1 MRNVN
6 VLIAGAGPCGLGTA
20 LEMMESGPGGADD
33 FLMVDPRLQPGGWA
47 SSQTTAEGFT
57 FDYGGHVLFP
67 HKKYARFAALLQGLP
82 IQWASSVPQRGV
94 QVQGNFLPYP
104 AQCNLQRLPLLKL
117 VRALA
122 SVIHHRAATVADRR
136 PQTSG
141 AEGDMRAYLLSRF
154 GPYVTE
160 LVMEPLNLKQWAHP
174 IETLTDV
181 WVGHRSGSNK
191 PNVVD
196 MDPGRI
202 VRNLLLN
209 RDDAGW
215 TAQTRVTYPATGGSG
230 AIWSAVASRIPM
242 EKLLLG
248 TSITAVS
255 LANKTATLSSGD
267 TIQWQHLVSTMP
279 LDSLVRMLANE
290 CSALGGKADR
300 FVRARSRLF
309 GFGIRGKLPMRY
321 VGLHSC
327 QVTDA
332 DVPFW
337 RLNFPMTVSPGNGP
351 EGCYSLLCEVSEPA
365 SQPPSS
371 DLRAQVQTQLYR
383 MGLLGRGGL
392 QLVSSMEATVEHG
405 YPVPFL
411 GRDVLLNEIQPAL
424 EAASVY
430 SRGRFGSWRYEISNQ
445 DHAFMQGVEVV
456 RRILFDVQ
464 EETFGNAGTINEV
477 VVAKTLE
484 GGAQIGQGIDAAQ
497 EVAL

>member
-1 MRNVN
+1 MRSVN
-6 VLIAGAGPCGLGTA
+6 ILIAGAGPCGLGAA
-20 LEMMESGPGGADD
+20 LELMESGPGGDND

-47 SSQTTAEGFT
+47 SSQTTPEGFT

-67 HKKYARFAALLQGLP
+67 HKKYARFATLLQGLP
-82 IQWASSVPQRGV
+82 IAWAASVPQRGV

-104 AQCNLQRLPLLKL
+104 AQRNLQRLPLLTL
-117 VRALA
+117 LHALA
-122 SVIHHRAATVADRR
+122 SVMRHRAARKGDIR
-136 PQTSG
+136 PQ
-141 AEGDMRAYLLSRF
+141 ANHEEGDMRAYLLSRF
-154 GPYVTE
+154 GPYVTA
-160 LVMEPLNLKQWAHP
+160 LVMEPLNRKQWAHP

-181 WVGHRSGSNK
+181 WVAHRSGSNK

-196 MDPGRI
+196 MDLVKI

-209 RDDAGW
+209 RDDPGW
-215 TAQTRVTYPATGGSG
+215 TDQTRVTYPAFGGSG
-230 AIWSAVASRIPM
+230 AIWSAVSSRIPP

-248 TSITAVS
+248 TSISS
-255 LANKTATLSSGD
+255 LCLENKTATLSSGE
-267 TIQWQHLVSTMP
+267 TVHWQQLVSTMP
-279 LDSLVRMLANE
+279 LDTLVRMLANE
-290 CSALGGKADR
+290 CPVLDGKAER

-309 GFGIRGKLPMRY
+309 GFGIRGKLPVRY

-365 SQPPSS
+365 SQPPAA

-383 MGLLGRGGL
+383 MGLLGRAGL

-411 GRDVLLNEIQPAL
+411 GRDKLLREVQPVL
-424 EAASVY
+424 EAADVY

-456 RRILFDVQ
+456 RRILFDLH
-464 EETFGNAGTINEV
+464 EETFGNAGTVNGV
-477 VVAKTLE
+477 VLARDPQNTTHLGKGL
-484 GGAQIGQGIDAAQ
+484 DPAQ
-497 EVAL
+497 EAAL